1 MARLKE
7 HEACI
12 GRGGDSFLF
21 DPEQI
26 HEREGYNCRN
36 MDATETV
43 NRIRKMAD
51 AIHAG
56 GTAAF
61 PPITVC
67 QEEGR
72 IFVIAGYCRRR
83 AFILAKQE
91 GAPIKGILAIANTQ
105 KEDERT
111 LDLLNSNDGL
121 PLTPLEKAKAV
132 KRLID
137 FRWTSQ
143 EIARRRGVSV
153 TAINNLLA
161 LLDAPADVV
170 QMVEAGEVS
179 ATLAVNT
186 VRQEGT
192 LLAGPKL
199 ADAVKVA
206 KEKGKSK
213 ATTKHVAASRPRTDW
228 EAQARRLKTALA
240 LIVHAA
246 GVQAQQAAIDQ
257 AAQLLGE
264 LRG

>member
-26 HEREGYNCRN
+26 EEKPLYNVRD
-36 MDATETV
+36 MESAETQAH
-43 NRIRKMAD
+43 IRKMAD

-61 PPITVC
+61 PPITIH
-67 QEEGR
+67 QEDGK
-72 IFVIAGYCRRR
+72 IYVIAGYCRRR

-105 KEDERT
+105 SEADRT

-137 FRWTSQ
+137 FQWTAQ

-161 LLDAPADVV
+161 LLGAPADVM

-186 VRQEGT
+186 VRQEGA

-199 ADAVKVA
+199 ADAVKIA
-206 KEKGKSK
+206 KNSGKDK
-213 ATTKHVAASRPRTDW
+213 ATAKHVDPRPRVDW
-228 EAQARRLKTALA
+228 GAQARRLKTALA

-246 GVQAQQAAIDQ
+246 GNVAQQAAIDQ
-257 AAQLLGE
+257 AAALLDE